1 MGYSRQMGFF
11 FSMFSKSDST
21 PPPPPPPPAPIVTS
35 SEEVKKLLKDFHEK
49 YPEIIKATNNL
60 SAQEDM
66 SEADKAT
73 IKTKFANEVNK
84 VPVPTVDQLYTFMI
98 SLIKQYSIDVT
109 PTDEQIEKLVEE
121 YAAKYPGLEE
131 YTPAVKSL
139 PDDEQADA
147 KISKI
152 SHFLRQNIFLSTY
165 PLGTVDEFYNLSI
178 SILKKYN
185 LPTPTIEQAQKKSTD
200 ASGNVT
206 GFEDYGKISMK
217 MDPILKNRSLV
228 EESYSSFSR

>member
-1 MGYSRQMGFF
+1 MGFF
-11 FSMFSKSDST
+11 FSMFSKSESP

-109 PTDEQIEKLVEE
+109 PTDQQVQKLLEE

-131 YTPAVKSL
+131 YIPAVKSL

-147 KISKI
+147 NMEA
-152 SHFLRQNIFLSTY
+152 NIFLSTY

>member
-11 FSMFSKSDST
+11 FSMFSKSEST

-73 IKTKFANEVNK
+73 IQTKYANELNK
-84 VPVPTVDQLYTFMI
+84 VPVPSVEQLYTFMI

-109 PTDEQIEKLVEE
+109 PTDEQIQKLLEDFTT
-121 YAAKYPGLEE
+121 KYPGLEE
-131 YTPAVKSL
+131 YTASVKNL
-139 PDDEQADA
+139 PDEQQADA
-147 KISKI
+147 DM
-152 SHFLRQNIFLSTY
+152 QANIFLSTY
-165 PLGTVDEFYNLSI
+165 PLGTIDEFYTLSI
-178 SILKKYN
+178 NVLKKYN
-185 LPTPTIEQAQKKSTD
+185 LPIPTIEQAKKNPTD